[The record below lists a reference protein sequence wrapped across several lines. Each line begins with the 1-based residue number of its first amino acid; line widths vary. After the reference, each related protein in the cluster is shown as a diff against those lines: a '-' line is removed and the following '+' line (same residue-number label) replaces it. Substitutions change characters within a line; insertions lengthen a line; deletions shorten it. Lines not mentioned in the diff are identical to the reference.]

1 MSTYLE
7 YYNETIAP
15 SLQAIDLFLKTN
27 KKAIIDKNMVSELLD
42 ISLNEIN
49 ALMRALGLSQI
60 DQVSFFTIMQYG
72 SSSICK
78 LFARELQRKLPH
90 FYSFHDI
97 SYIYEIPYE
106 TIVEAA
112 QKAELTSIT
121 NQNIHTLFS
130 NIDLVSNH

>member
-27 KKAIIDKNMVSELLD
+27 KKAQIEKNIASELLD
-42 ISLNEIN
+42 LSLKEIN
-49 ALMRALGLSQI
+49 ALMRAFGISYI
-60 DQVSFFTIMQYG
+60 DHVSFFTIMQYG

-78 LFARELQRKLPH
+78 LFARELQRKLPN

-112 QKAELTSIT
+112 QKANLSSIT
-121 NQNIHTLFS
+121 NQNIQTLFS
-130 NIDLVSNH
+130 NIELISNV

>member
-15 SLQAIDLFLKTN
+15 RLQAIDLFLKTREEAHVDN
-27 KKAIIDKNMVSELLD
+27 NSVAELL
-42 ISLNEIN
+42 SLSIKEID
-49 ALMRALGLSQI
+49 ALMRALGISHI

-72 SSSICK
+72 SSFICK
-78 LFARELQRKLPH
+78 LFARELQRKLPS
-90 FYSFHDI
+90 FYSFQDI

-112 QKAELTSIT
+112 NKANLSSIT
-121 NQNIHTLFS
+121 KENLHTLFS
-130 NIDLVSNH
+130 NIELVSSR